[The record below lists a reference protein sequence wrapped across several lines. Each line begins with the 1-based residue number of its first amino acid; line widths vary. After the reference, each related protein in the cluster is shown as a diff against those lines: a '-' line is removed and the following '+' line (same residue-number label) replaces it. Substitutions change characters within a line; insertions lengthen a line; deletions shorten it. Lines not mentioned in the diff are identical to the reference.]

1 MNNKQSKTINIDKT
15 YLNAPS
21 KTERRKIGGKEY
33 LVRSF
38 FTGEKKLEEVIA
50 RLAVQRVYDELER
63 STIITN
69 GKENRFGLGG
79 KK

>member
-1 MNNKQSKTINIDKT
+1 M
-15 YLNAPS
+15 
-21 KTERRKIGGKEY
+21 RRKIGGKEY

-38 FTGEKKLEEVIA
+38 FTGEKNLNEIITG
-50 RLAVQRVYDELER
+50 LAIQRVYDELER
-63 STIITN
+63 NVTITN

>member
-38 FTGEKKLEEVIA
+38 FTGEKKLEKVIA

>member
-1 MNNKQSKTINIDKT
+1 LNTKQSKTINADKT

-21 KTERRKIGGKEY
+21 RTVRRKIGGKEY

-38 FTGEKKLEEVIA
+38 FTGEKKLDEVITK
-50 RLAVQRVYDELER
+50 LAIQRVYDELECNA
-63 STIITN
+63 TITN